1 MVKRIAQ
8 IAGVTLLL
16 GGVFVPTAH
25 ADTHFSLQIGAPVPF
40 APGAVAP
47 RGYVWQPGYR
57 VWTGFG
63 YRWIPGAWVP
73 APYVRGY
80 GAPEWRERGRGDWDR
95 DRRGDWDRDRR
106 GDWDRD
112 RRGDWN
118 RDRRGSWDRDRRE
131 RDRDERDWRR

>member
-25 ADTHFSLQIGAPVPF
+25 ADTHFSLQIGAPVPL
-40 APGAVAP
+40 APVAVAR

-63 YRWIPGAWVP
+63 
-73 APYVRGY
+73 
-80 GAPEWRERGRGDWDR
+80 
-95 DRRGDWDRDRR
+95 
-106 GDWDRD
+106 
-112 RRGDWN
+112 
-118 RDRRGSWDRDRRE
+118 DRRGSWDRDRRE

>member
-1 MVKRIAQ
+1 MAMVKRIAQ

-16 GGVFVPTAH
+16 GGGCVPTAH
-25 ADTHFSLQIGAPVPF
+25 ADTHFSLQIGVPVPLAPV
-40 APGAVAP
+40 AVAP
-47 RGYVWQPGYR
+47 AGYVWQPGYR

-63 YRWIPGAWVP
+63 YRWIPGEWVP

-80 GAPEWRERGRGDWDR
+80 GAPEWRERGRGDWDH

-112 RRGDWN
+112 RREW
-118 RDRRGSWDRDRRE
+118 DRRRDRDRGERE
-131 RDRDERDWRR
+131 